1 MFFDFFIKR
10 KNHYIIIY
18 APIERSHR
26 VITKNVFLIN
36 YRPNFV
42 EKNEK
47 TSLNNAFNVHLKKS
61 VFVAEIKKKNFC
73 S

>member
-47 TSLNNAFNVHLKKS
+47 TSLNNAFNVHLKK
-61 VFVAEIKKKNFC
+61 VFSYVYLKNT
-73 S
+73 SYS